1 MPVPFVLCV
10 LLNHCFPMLPFLS
23 LHASIP
29 FPKQIRI
36 ERWIE
41 KLTAPAASSNAS
53 SRKNRDAYLS
63 LLAMDVER
71 GDLREPFDRL
81 PPNGPLRTLPPHLPL
96 RHALQLPQRRRPP
109 AAAAQQRSTSAA
121 VQRPPPSAP
130 ATPHKT
136 GNQRWSDGGSGGG
149 GGALHAAVAAAG
161 GVRSSAGDVSALL
174 PRPPPLPRFAGV
186 RARSM
191 SPLRRV
197 EVEVACSTSSADGQR
212 TSDDE
217 RAAAPPTFGALPP
230 RPLQWQQQQQQRQPE
245 QQQHWQQQEAGDMQA
260 AAAAVYGVR
269 FGPAAA
275 GADRAHAMS
284 RLGTHEYL
292 EYVDWF
298 TVAARE
304 LATAALR
311 AQH

>member
-1 MPVPFVLCV
+1 MAEEQYS
-10 LLNHCFPMLPFLS
+10 S
-23 LHASIP
+23 LATIKTGCEGV
-29 FPKQIRI
+29 PKQTKIRI
-36 ERWIE
+36 ERWID

-96 RHALQLPQRRRPP
+96 RHALQLPRRRAPA

-121 VQRPPPSAP
+121 ARQPPPSAP
-130 ATPHKT
+130 TTPHKT
-136 GNQRWSDGGSGGG
+136 GDQRWSDGGSGGG
-149 GGALHAAVAAAG
+149 GGVLHAAAAAAGGG
-161 GVRSSAGDVSALL
+161 GVRSSAGDVSAFP
-174 PRPPPLPRFAGV
+174 PRPPPPRFAGV

-197 EVEVACSTSSADGQR
+197 EVEVACSTSSADEQR
-212 TSDDE
+212 ASDDE
-217 RAAAPPTFGALPP
+217 RGAAPPTFGALPP
-230 RPLQWQQQQQQRQPE
+230 RLQQWQQQQQ
-245 QQQHWQQQEAGDMQA
+245 QQQEAGDMQA
-260 AAAAVYGVR
+260 AAAAAYGVR
-269 FGPAAA
+269 FGAAAA
-275 GADRAHAMS
+275 GAERAHAMS

-292 EYVDWF
+292 EYVEWF
-298 TVAARE
+298 TGAARK

-311 AQH
+311 A